1 MISRPYMYLTTI
13 SIQTETETGFQGYIL
28 EDKKL
33 KTTIFNTPIIST
45 FLRFLSNSIMRLLG
59 WRVEGTLPDIPKYI
73 IIGAPHTSNWDF
85 VLFLGVIFNLKVDV
99 RFMGKAEL
107 FKNPFGWFFYW
118 CGGIPV
124 DRKKSTGLVEQMVNA
139 CQRSDKF
146 ILTIAPEG
154 TRHHVTEWK
163 MGFYHI
169 ARNAGI
175 PLVMAAVDGK
185 KKAMRVGQIYHLT
198 DDMDGDI
205 KAIKGF
211 FDGAIGINPRKKY
224 ITLKD

>member
-1 MISRPYMYLTTI
+1 M
-13 SIQTETETGFQGYIL
+13 
-28 EDKKL
+28 
-33 KTTIFNTPIIST
+33 TTIFNTPVLSKLFYYISILI
-45 FLRFLSNSIMRLLG
+45 FRMAG
-59 WRVEGTLPDIPKYI
+59 WRVEGTLPNIPKYV

-85 VLFLGVIFNLKVDV
+85 LLFLGVIFHLKANV

-107 FKNPFGWFFYW
+107 FRKPFGWFFYW

-124 DRKKSTGLVEQMVNA
+124 DRSRSQGLVEQMVDA
-139 CQRSDKF
+139 CGKSEKF

-169 ARNAGI
+169 ARSAGI
-175 PLVMAAVDGK
+175 PMVMAIVDGK
-185 KKAMRVGQIYHLT
+185 NKTMRMGQLFYPT
-198 DDMDGDI
+198 ENMDADI
-205 KAIKGF
+205 KAIKGYF
-211 FDGAIGINPRKKY
+211 NGIVGINPRKKY